1 MRRLVLSL
9 LAIGLLAAACGGGE
23 RAGGLEGS
31 DREEAQVVTI
41 TAWAGGNPQTEQGR
55 IGMLERAAERL
66 NEQLAR
72 EGSKVRVRVQG
83 TLDTSGD
90 MARKFVLAAQAGQA
104 PDIVNSGHED
114 IAAWA
119 QAGFIVPLDDYIS
132 RYRDSTGLK
141 DVIPNLWD
149 AMRFRGAIWGVPQ
162 DTEAR
167 PLYFSRTLLRQL
179 GWSEADIQSLPDRIR
194 SGQFTLYDMLRVA
207 KEAQERGVVRPG
219 YGYWTRPVFGD
230 NYWGGDF
237 YQFYVAFGGS
247 LWDPASG
254 RLAVDREALRKF
266 FQFHYDAIYTY
277 GVTARTVIGGTEW
290 KQWHETVSRGT
301 DVLFWNGGVW
311 QWAEWAQG
319 YLGGDE
325 GRLWQNVGFA
335 LIPAGEPGRRP
346 STLSHPLAYMV
357 TSERA
362 SGRKNQEL
370 AFRLIAL
377 ATSPDLNSEYAVQS
391 KHLAI
396 LKTQLDD
403 PTYTRDRFLASTSY
417 MVDHAFFLPNNSAY
431 GQFDAALGRVL
442 MALAAGQLNVDQA
455 VERAVNDLRS
465 AVPDLIVR

>member
-1 MRRLVLSL
+1 MRRVAL
-9 LAIGLLAAACGGGE
+9 LLAALVALLAACRGGGE
-23 RAGGLEGS
+23 STPQAGGTQG
-31 DREEAQVVTI
+31 QVQTVTI
-41 TAWAGGNPQTEQGR
+41 TVWAGGNPQTEMGR
-55 IGMLERAAERL
+55 ITMLERAAERL
-66 NEQLAR
+66 NAQLER
-72 EGSKVRVRVQG
+72 EGANVRVRVEG

-90 MARKFVLAAQAGQA
+90 LARKFVLAAQAGQA
-104 PDIVNSGHED
+104 PDIINSGHED

-119 QAGFIVPLDDYIS
+119 QAGFIVPLDDYIA

-141 DVIPNLWD
+141 DVIPNLWE
-149 AMRFRGAIWGVPQ
+149 AMKFRGAIWAVPQ

-167 PLYFSRTLLRQL
+167 PLYFSKTLLRRL
-179 GWSEADIQSLPDRIR
+179 GWSEADIASLPDRIR
-194 SGQFTLYDMLRVA
+194 TGQFTLYDMLRTA
-207 KEAQERGVVRPG
+207 KEAQDRGVVRPG

-247 LWDPASG
+247 LWDPQSG
-254 RLAVDREALRKF
+254 RLMVDREALRKF
-266 FQFHYDAIYTY
+266 FQFHYDAIYGY

-290 KQWHETVSRGT
+290 KQWHETVSQG
-301 DVLFWNGGVW
+301 DQVLFWNGGVW

-325 GRLWQNVGFA
+325 GRLWDNVGFA
-335 LIPAGEPGRRP
+335 LIPAGEPGQRP
-346 STLSHPLAYMV
+346 TTLSHPLAYMV
-357 TSERA
+357 TSEKA
-362 SGRKNQEL
+362 SGRRNQEL

-396 LKTQLDD
+396 LRTQLDE
-403 PTYTRDRFLASTSY
+403 PAYTRDRFLAATSY
-417 MVDHAFFLPNNSAY
+417 MVEHAFFLPNSPDY
-431 GQFDAALGRVL
+431 GRFDSTLGRVL

-455 VERAVNDLRS
+455 VERAIADLRS